1 LFGIGLEEF
10 LLTIIVGII
19 LIGPKEI
26 PVVAISIIKFI
37 RKIKSISNEVNK
49 SVEVFMTETELKSI
63 IDNKELEEEF
73 KVEVEDNDKSA

>member
-1 LFGIGLEEF
+1 MFGIGLEEF